1 MLFAFGRRG
10 FASSTIAVNR
20 FLKTPIQTPA
30 VAQIPINLQ
39 LIDPAVMEHEIP
51 FKYEQASKLVKEDFT
66 IPMYYG
72 PFTPGLCGEEFPEP
86 IALAQHVFQT
96 EIRPDIMSRVVRW
109 QRSMW
114 QQGTHKTKGKG
125 EVSGRGAKP
134 YRQKGTG
141 LARQGNT
148 RNPHMR
154 GGGVAF
160 GQQVRSH
167 AHKMNRRERRFGLR
181 SALATRFQESQL
193 FVCNSLNP
201 IADDVDVEFEVE
213 EDISQYSQAKQVNMS
228 LPLVQSANA
237 GQRRQQSEVS
247 LKTLAKEQRTDYIA
261 DLLEEFCEKLN
272 ITKVLILDHQV
283 SEDLIEAI
291 KKVETVH
298 IDYQDQ
304 SECNVYEILHK
315 RQVLISKPA
324 LLALQSRLDEQAIRQ
339 AKWQRKG
346 FVEFLANPDVERVR
360 VPGRLRN
367 KQRPLPAPSKPYK
380 ALNGELLAQFDAR
393 QAKGHCVI
401 CDSAGHHSSTCT
413 SPGSAAL
420 WSEAESYFANKLK

>member
-1 MLFAFGRRG
+1 MLSAFRLRG
-10 FASSTIAVNR
+10 FASSAVNR
-20 FLKTPIQTPA
+20 FLKNPVPTPV
-30 VAQIPINLQ
+30 VAQIPPNLQ
-39 LIDPAVMEHEIP
+39 LIDPAVMEHELP
-51 FKYEQASKLVKEDFT
+51 FQYEKASKLVKADFT

-109 QRSMW
+109 QRSVW

-134 YRQKGTG
+134 YKQKGTG

-181 SALATRFQESQL
+181 SALAARFQESQL

-201 IADDVDVEFEVE
+201 IAEDGEAQTVAGFEVE
-213 EDISQYSQAKQVNMS
+213 EDISQYPEAKQVGLS

-237 GQRRQQSEVS
+237 GQRKEQAEVS
-247 LKTLAKEQRTDYIA
+247 LRALAKEQRTDYIA
-261 DLLEEFCEKLN
+261 DLVEEFCEKLN
-272 ITKVLILDHQV
+272 ITKVLILDTQV

-304 SECNVYEILHK
+304 SECNVYEVLHK

-324 LLALQSRLDEQAIRQ
+324 LLALQARLDEQAIRE

-346 FVEFLANPDVERVR
+346 FVEFLANPSEERVR

-367 KQRPLPAPSKPYK
+367 KQRAGSTPSKPHK
-380 ALNGELLAQFDAR
+380 PLSAELVAQFDER
-393 QAKGHCVI
+393 RAKGHCVI
-401 CDSAGHHSSTCT
+401 CDSAAHHSSTCT

-420 WSEAESYFANKLK
+420 WSEAESYFAK